1 MDLTI
6 AYAKTDLAWSAI
18 RTRNIA
24 LSAAKRAM
32 LIMMDGKRPL
42 ADLMPAIEALSL
54 SLSDVRELL
63 AGGLVSPATPPSAA
77 KARPAKDSAVA
88 SAPLAAAPVTPPAT
102 SRPGAAATPAAASRP
117 APSTAAGQ
125 RSLAA
130 AKFYALDQIGRLLG
144 RQDEDLRLAARHVV
158 DHHSLLAWLDACRHV
173 ITEIA
178 GEERAH
184 LLVTRTH
191 ELMPEAQPAGG

>member
-18 RTRNIA
+18 RTRSIA

-54 SLSDVRELL
+54 SLSDVHELM
-63 AGGLVSPATPPSAA
+63 AGGLVSPAAA
-77 KARPAKDSAVA
+77 TKARPGKASAGA
-88 SAPLAAAPVTPPAT
+88 SAPLAAAPVTPPPA
-102 SRPGAAATPAAASRP
+102 SQPGAEPAQPRP
-117 APSTAAGQ
+117 APGPAAGQ

-144 RQDEDLRLAARHVV
+144 RQDEELRLAARHVV
-158 DHHSLLAWLDACRHV
+158 DHHSLLAWLDACRQV

-191 ELMPEAQPAGG
+191 ELMPEMQAAAS